1 MWRVCLQPVPQSM
14 LHVLNFHNTN
24 NYIYFFNSQVVMRM
38 TIKMTRTANDDESN
52 DETEQRSIVINWQRW
67 SECSKGHI
75 IPTPLFE
82 KNSREE
88 LT

>member
-1 MWRVCLQPVPQSM
+1 
-14 LHVLNFHNTN
+14 
-24 NYIYFFNSQVVMRM
+24 MRM